1 MAGIHIGQWS
11 GVRRIS
17 LCEDEIVY
25 VSINYR
31 LGALG
36 FLYLVDLLG
45 KEYATSGNN
54 GMLDIAAAL
63 QWVQLNITAFGGD
76 PSRVTVIGNS
86 AGAKCTAALY
96 VMEAA
101 QGLFHRAIAQSG
113 ATQSIRDCQTANVT
127 TLRSLEELGL
137 SPAQAHQRLNFL
149 RRK

>member
-1 MAGIHIGQWS
+1 
-11 GVRRIS
+11 
-17 LCEDEIVY
+17 
-25 VSINYR
+25 
-31 LGALG
+31 
-36 FLYLVDLLG
+36 
-45 KEYATSGNN
+45 
-54 GMLDIAAAL
+54 MLDIAAAL

-137 SPAQAHQRLNFL
+137 SPAQAHQSLELPAEKIIEAQSTIGSDTSRDLHMFGPVSDGHVIPVDPL
-149 RRK
+149 ASLTGGIGLPPR